1 MRQREEI
8 IKAWLDMWLEA
19 VFTPDVHYYEFQG
32 REYEGIDQI
41 RRWFETWNSENRVV
55 KWEVGRFVHDQ
66 DLTLVPFYFQN
77 VNKEGEKREYEGVY
91 LASRN
96 CRNSTANCLITNLTH
111 KHFCLLFQKQPPL
124 KKTLIF
130 LFLDFLR
137 GIATAVFIRKH
148 NK

>member
-8 IKAWLDMWLEA
+8 IKAWLDMWLGQELLPLEA

-32 REYEGIDQI
+32 REYEGMDQI

-77 VNKEGEKREYEGVY
+77 VNKEGEKREYEGGY
-91 LASRN
+91 LVEWDGDHR
-96 CRNSTANCLITNLTH
+96 I
-111 KHFCLLFQKQPPL
+111 QKLQEFYCKLPHYKPY
-124 KKTLIF
+124 
-130 LFLDFLR
+130 
-137 GIATAVFIRKH
+137 A
-148 NK
+148 